1 MAKKQIDMTE
11 GPILGRMILFTL
23 PVLATGVLQLLFN
36 ASDLA
41 VVGQFGGADSQIEV
55 GAVGSCGALI
65 NLIVNLF
72 MGLAVGAG
80 VIAAQDIG
88 AKRYEA
94 VHKLADTALTVSLIG
109 GVAVGVFGF
118 FATEP
123 LLRLMGTT
131 KEILP
136 SAVPYMKAYFTGM
149 PGCLLY
155 NYLAAIQRSGG
166 DTKHPL
172 LFLAISGV
180 ANVGLNILMV
190 AGFKLGALGVGIA
203 TSASQ
208 YIAAAAILIFMLREE
223 GCCRVTGFALDG
235 ERLKKMVLIGL
246 PAGLQ
251 GTLFSL
257 SNVIIQSSINA
268 YGTYVVAGNAA
279 GSNLDGFLYIAIN
292 SVYTAALTFV
302 GQNVGAGKYARIKKI
317 SFLCVGLVTFI
328 GVSLGVVLVVFG
340 EKLLLIFATGENK
353 DAVVKAGMNRLLVMG
368 TTYFLCGLDGR
379 RVRHHARH
387 GQDYPAHDRVAGRL
401 LPVPYRLDRHRLPAL
416 PRQHPCAVHQLPH
429 FVVHHCRRALRLLHP
444 QLPGAHAPGCRAGS
458 LRQRRR
464 CIAGLYCSG
473 CVAAVPPKPHTE
485 RSTIPCPRSIR
496 RN

>member
-190 AGFKLGALGVGIA
+190 AGFKLGARGVGIA

-257 SNVIIQSSINA
+257 SNVIIQSSINT

-279 GSNLDGFLYIAIN
+279 GSNLDGFLYIAMN

-368 TTYFLCGLDGR
+368 TTYFLCGLMDVGCGIMR
-379 RVRHHARH
+379 GMGKTILPMIVSLVGSCLFRIVWIATVCPLFP
-387 GQDYPAHDRVAGRL
+387 GNILALYISYPISWFITA
-401 LPVPYRLDRHRLPAL
+401 
-416 PRQHPCAVHQLPH
+416 AVHYGCCIH
-429 FVVHHCRRALRLLHP
+429 NYRALM
-444 QLPGAHAPGCRAGS
+444 
-458 LRQRRR
+458 RR
-464 CIAGLYCSG
+464 G
-473 CVAAVPPKPHTE
+473 AVPAV
-485 RSTIPCPRSIR
+485 
-496 RN
+496 

>member
-279 GSNLDGFLYIAIN
+279 GSNLDGFLYIAMN

-368 TTYFLCGLDGR
+368 TTYFLCGLMDVGCGIMR
-379 RVRHHARH
+379 GMGKTILPMIVSLVGSCLFRIVWIATVCPLFP
-387 GQDYPAHDRVAGRL
+387 GNILALYISYPISWFITA
-401 LPVPYRLDRHRLPAL
+401 
-416 PRQHPCAVHQLPH
+416 AVQYGCCIHNY
-429 FVVHHCRRALRLLHP
+429 RALM
-444 QLPGAHAPGCRAGS
+444 
-458 LRQRRR
+458 RR
-464 CIAGLYCSG
+464 G
-473 CVAAVPPKPHTE
+473 AVPAV
-485 RSTIPCPRSIR
+485 
-496 RN
+496 

>member
-257 SNVIIQSSINA
+257 SNVIIQSSIIA

-279 GSNLDGFLYIAIN
+279 GSNLDGFLYIAMN

-368 TTYFLCGLDGR
+368 TTYFLCGLMDVGCGIMR
-379 RVRHHARH
+379 GMGKTILPMIVSLVGSCLFRIVWIATVCPLFP
-387 GQDYPAHDRVAGRL
+387 GNILALYISYPISWFITA
-401 LPVPYRLDRHRLPAL
+401 
-416 PRQHPCAVHQLPH
+416 AVHYGCCIH
-429 FVVHHCRRALRLLHP
+429 NYRALM
-444 QLPGAHAPGCRAGS
+444 
-458 LRQRRR
+458 RR
-464 CIAGLYCSG
+464 G
-473 CVAAVPPKPHTE
+473 AVPAV
-485 RSTIPCPRSIR
+485 
-496 RN
+496 

>member
-190 AGFKLGALGVGIA
+190 AGFKLGARGVGIA

-279 GSNLDGFLYIAIN
+279 GSNLDGFLYIAMN

-368 TTYFLCGLDGR
+368 TTYFLCGLMDVGCGIMR
-379 RVRHHARH
+379 GMGKTILPMIVSLVGSCLFRIVWIATVCPLFP
-387 GQDYPAHDRVAGRL
+387 GNILALYISYPISWFITA
-401 LPVPYRLDRHRLPAL
+401 
-416 PRQHPCAVHQLPH
+416 AVHYGCCIH
-429 FVVHHCRRALRLLHP
+429 NYRALM
-444 QLPGAHAPGCRAGS
+444 
-458 LRQRRR
+458 RR
-464 CIAGLYCSG
+464 G
-473 CVAAVPPKPHTE
+473 AVPAV
-485 RSTIPCPRSIR
+485 
-496 RN
+496 

>member
-279 GSNLDGFLYIAIN
+279 GSNLDGFLYIAMN

-353 DAVVKAGMNRLLVMG
+353 DAVVRAGMNRLLVLCSS
-368 TTYFLCGLDGR
+368 YFLWGLMDVGCGIMRGMGKTILPMIVSLVGSCLFR
-379 RVRHHARH
+379 IVWIATVCPLFP
-387 GQDYPAHDRVAGRL
+387 GNILALYISYPISWFITA
-401 LPVPYRLDRHRLPAL
+401 
-416 PRQHPCAVHQLPH
+416 AVHYGCCIH
-429 FVVHHCRRALRLLHP
+429 NYRALM
-444 QLPGAHAPGCRAGS
+444 
-458 LRQRRR
+458 RR
-464 CIAGLYCSG
+464 G
-473 CVAAVPPKPHTE
+473 AVPAV
-485 RSTIPCPRSIR
+485 
-496 RN
+496 

>member
-88 AKRYEA
+88 TKRYEA

-190 AGFKLGALGVGIA
+190 AGFKLDALGVGIA

-268 YGTYVVAGNAA
+268 YGTYVVAGNAV
-279 GSNLDGFLYIAIN
+279 GSNLDGFLYIAMN

-368 TTYFLCGLDGR
+368 TTYFLCGLMDVGCGIMR
-379 RVRHHARH
+379 GMGKTILPMIVSLVGSCLFRIVWIATVCPLFP
-387 GQDYPAHDRVAGRL
+387 GNILALYISYPISWFITA
-401 LPVPYRLDRHRLPAL
+401 
-416 PRQHPCAVHQLPH
+416 AVHYGCCIH
-429 FVVHHCRRALRLLHP
+429 NYRALM
-444 QLPGAHAPGCRAGS
+444 
-458 LRQRRR
+458 RR
-464 CIAGLYCSG
+464 G
-473 CVAAVPPKPHTE
+473 AVPAV
-485 RSTIPCPRSIR
+485 
-496 RN
+496 

>member
-131 KEILP
+131 QEILP

-190 AGFKLGALGVGIA
+190 AGFRLGALGVGIA
-203 TSASQ
+203 TSVSQ

-279 GSNLDGFLYIAIN
+279 GSNLDGFLYIAMN

-368 TTYFLCGLDGR
+368 TTYFLCGLMDVGCGIMR
-379 RVRHHARH
+379 GMGKTILPMIVSLVGSCLFRIVWIATVCPLFP
-387 GQDYPAHDRVAGRL
+387 GNILALYISYPISWFITA
-401 LPVPYRLDRHRLPAL
+401 
-416 PRQHPCAVHQLPH
+416 AVHYGCCIH
-429 FVVHHCRRALRLLHP
+429 NYRALM
-444 QLPGAHAPGCRAGS
+444 
-458 LRQRRR
+458 RR
-464 CIAGLYCSG
+464 G
-473 CVAAVPPKPHTE
+473 AVPAV
-485 RSTIPCPRSIR
+485 
-496 RN
+496 

>member
-223 GCCRVTGFALDG
+223 GCCRVTGFALDR

-279 GSNLDGFLYIAIN
+279 GSNLDGFLYIAMN

-353 DAVVKAGMNRLLVMG
+353 DAVVKAG
-368 TTYFLCGLDGR
+368 TTYFLCGLMDVGCGIMR
-379 RVRHHARH
+379 GMGKTILPMIVSLVGSCLFRIVWIATVCPLFP
-387 GQDYPAHDRVAGRL
+387 GNILALYISYPISWFITA
-401 LPVPYRLDRHRLPAL
+401 
-416 PRQHPCAVHQLPH
+416 AVHYGCCIH
-429 FVVHHCRRALRLLHP
+429 NYRALM
-444 QLPGAHAPGCRAGS
+444 
-458 LRQRRR
+458 RR
-464 CIAGLYCSG
+464 G
-473 CVAAVPPKPHTE
+473 AVPAV
-485 RSTIPCPRSIR
+485 
-496 RN
+496 

>member
-279 GSNLDGFLYIAIN
+279 GSNLDGFLYIAMN

-353 DAVVKAGMNRLLVMG
+353 DAVVKAGMNRLPVMG
-368 TTYFLCGLDGR
+368 TTYFLCGLMDVGCGIMR
-379 RVRHHARH
+379 GMGKTILPMIVSLVGSCLFRIVWIATVCPLFP
-387 GQDYPAHDRVAGRL
+387 GNILALYISYPISWFITA
-401 LPVPYRLDRHRLPAL
+401 
-416 PRQHPCAVHQLPH
+416 AVHYGCCIH
-429 FVVHHCRRALRLLHP
+429 NYRALM
-444 QLPGAHAPGCRAGS
+444 
-458 LRQRRR
+458 RR
-464 CIAGLYCSG
+464 G
-473 CVAAVPPKPHTE
+473 AVPAV
-485 RSTIPCPRSIR
+485 
-496 RN
+496 

>member
-246 PAGLQ
+246 RAGLQ

-279 GSNLDGFLYIAIN
+279 GSNLDGFLYIAMN

-368 TTYFLCGLDGR
+368 TTYFLCGLMDVGCGIMR
-379 RVRHHARH
+379 GMGKTILPMIVSLVGSCLFRIVWIATVCPLFP
-387 GQDYPAHDRVAGRL
+387 GNILALYISYPISWFITA
-401 LPVPYRLDRHRLPAL
+401 
-416 PRQHPCAVHQLPH
+416 AVHYGCCIH
-429 FVVHHCRRALRLLHP
+429 NYRALM
-444 QLPGAHAPGCRAGS
+444 
-458 LRQRRR
+458 RR
-464 CIAGLYCSG
+464 G
-473 CVAAVPPKPHTE
+473 AVPAV
-485 RSTIPCPRSIR
+485 
-496 RN
+496 

>member
-257 SNVIIQSSINA
+257 SNVIIQSSINT

-279 GSNLDGFLYIAIN
+279 GSNLDGFLYIAMN

-302 GQNVGAGKYARIKKI
+302 GQNVGAGKYERIKKI

-368 TTYFLCGLDGR
+368 TTYFLCGLMDVGCGIMR
-379 RVRHHARH
+379 GMGKTILPMIVSLVGSCLFRIVWIATVCPLFP
-387 GQDYPAHDRVAGRL
+387 GNIFALYISYPISWFITA
-401 LPVPYRLDRHRLPAL
+401 
-416 PRQHPCAVHQLPH
+416 AVHYGCCIH
-429 FVVHHCRRALRLLHP
+429 NYRALM
-444 QLPGAHAPGCRAGS
+444 
-458 LRQRRR
+458 RR
-464 CIAGLYCSG
+464 G
-473 CVAAVPPKPHTE
+473 AVPAV
-485 RSTIPCPRSIR
+485 
-496 RN
+496 

>member
-109 GVAVGVFGF
+109 GVTVGVFGF

-279 GSNLDGFLYIAIN
+279 GSNLDGFLYIAMN

-302 GQNVGAGKYARIKKI
+302 GQNVGAGKYERIKKI

-368 TTYFLCGLDGR
+368 TTYFLCGLMDVGCGIMR
-379 RVRHHARH
+379 GMGKTILPMIVSLVGSCLFRIVWIATVCPLFP
-387 GQDYPAHDRVAGRL
+387 GNILALYISYPISWFITA
-401 LPVPYRLDRHRLPAL
+401 
-416 PRQHPCAVHQLPH
+416 AVHYGCCIH
-429 FVVHHCRRALRLLHP
+429 NYRALM
-444 QLPGAHAPGCRAGS
+444 
-458 LRQRRR
+458 RR
-464 CIAGLYCSG
+464 G
-473 CVAAVPPKPHTE
+473 AVPAV
-485 RSTIPCPRSIR
+485 
-496 RN
+496 

>member
-223 GCCRVTGFALDG
+223 GCCRVTGFALDRG
-235 ERLKKMVLIGL
+235 APVKKMVLIGL

-279 GSNLDGFLYIAIN
+279 GSNLDGFLYIAMN

-368 TTYFLCGLDGR
+368 TTYFLCGLMDVGCGIMR
-379 RVRHHARH
+379 GMGKTILPMIVSLVGSCLFRIVWIATVCPLFP
-387 GQDYPAHDRVAGRL
+387 GNILALYISYPISWFITA
-401 LPVPYRLDRHRLPAL
+401 
-416 PRQHPCAVHQLPH
+416 AVHYGCCIH
-429 FVVHHCRRALRLLHP
+429 NYRALM
-444 QLPGAHAPGCRAGS
+444 
-458 LRQRRR
+458 RR
-464 CIAGLYCSG
+464 G
-473 CVAAVPPKPHTE
+473 AVPAV
-485 RSTIPCPRSIR
+485 
-496 RN
+496 

>member
-1 MAKKQIDMTE
+1 MSITAKKQIDMTE

-279 GSNLDGFLYIAIN
+279 GSNLDGFLYIAMN

-368 TTYFLCGLDGR
+368 TTYFLCGLMDVGCGIMR
-379 RVRHHARH
+379 GMGKTILPMIVSLVGSCLFRIVWIATVCPLFP
-387 GQDYPAHDRVAGRL
+387 GNILALYISYPISWFITA
-401 LPVPYRLDRHRLPAL
+401 
-416 PRQHPCAVHQLPH
+416 AVHYGCCIH
-429 FVVHHCRRALRLLHP
+429 NYRALM
-444 QLPGAHAPGCRAGS
+444 
-458 LRQRRR
+458 RR
-464 CIAGLYCSG
+464 G
-473 CVAAVPPKPHTE
+473 AVPAV
-485 RSTIPCPRSIR
+485 
-496 RN
+496 

>member
-41 VVGQFGGADSQIEV
+41 VVGQFGGADSQIEM

-94 VHKLADTALTVSLIG
+94 GHKLADTALTVSLIG

-279 GSNLDGFLYIAIN
+279 GSNLDGFLYIAMN

-368 TTYFLCGLDGR
+368 TTYFLCGLMDVGCGIMR
-379 RVRHHARH
+379 GMGKTILPMIVSLVGSCLFRIVWIATVCPLFP
-387 GQDYPAHDRVAGRL
+387 GNILALYISYPISWFITA
-401 LPVPYRLDRHRLPAL
+401 
-416 PRQHPCAVHQLPH
+416 AVHYGCCIH
-429 FVVHHCRRALRLLHP
+429 NYRALM
-444 QLPGAHAPGCRAGS
+444 
-458 LRQRRR
+458 RR
-464 CIAGLYCSG
+464 G
-473 CVAAVPPKPHTE
+473 AVPAV
-485 RSTIPCPRSIR
+485 
-496 RN
+496 

>member
-94 VHKLADTALTVSLIG
+94 VHKLADTSLTVSLIG

-190 AGFKLGALGVGIA
+190 AGFRLGALGVGIA

-279 GSNLDGFLYIAIN
+279 GSNLDGFLYIAMN

-368 TTYFLCGLDGR
+368 TTYFLCGLMDVGCGIMR
-379 RVRHHARH
+379 GMGKTILPMIVSLVGSCLFRIVWIATVCPRFPGNILALYIS
-387 GQDYPAHDRVAGRL
+387 YPISWFITA
-401 LPVPYRLDRHRLPAL
+401 
-416 PRQHPCAVHQLPH
+416 AVHYGCCIH
-429 FVVHHCRRALRLLHP
+429 NYRALM
-444 QLPGAHAPGCRAGS
+444 
-458 LRQRRR
+458 RR
-464 CIAGLYCSG
+464 G
-473 CVAAVPPKPHTE
+473 AVPAV
-485 RSTIPCPRSIR
+485 
-496 RN
+496 

>member
-279 GSNLDGFLYIAIN
+279 GSNLDGFLYIAMN

-353 DAVVKAGMNRLLVMG
+353 DAVVEAGMNRLLVMG
-368 TTYFLCGLDGR
+368 TTYFLCGLMDVGCGIMR
-379 RVRHHARH
+379 GMGKTILPMIVSLVGSCLFRIVWIATVCPLFP
-387 GQDYPAHDRVAGRL
+387 GNILALYISYPISWFITA
-401 LPVPYRLDRHRLPAL
+401 
-416 PRQHPCAVHQLPH
+416 AVHYGCCIH
-429 FVVHHCRRALRLLHP
+429 NYRALM
-444 QLPGAHAPGCRAGS
+444 
-458 LRQRRR
+458 RR
-464 CIAGLYCSG
+464 G
-473 CVAAVPPKPHTE
+473 AVPAV
-485 RSTIPCPRSIR
+485 
-496 RN
+496 

>member
-166 DTKHPL
+166 DMKHPL

-279 GSNLDGFLYIAIN
+279 GSNLDGFLYIAMN

-340 EKLLLIFATGENK
+340 EKLLLIFATDENK

-368 TTYFLCGLDGR
+368 TTYFLCGLMDVGCGIMR
-379 RVRHHARH
+379 GMGKTILPMIVSLVGSCLFRIVWIATVCPLFP
-387 GQDYPAHDRVAGRL
+387 GNILALYISYPISWFITA
-401 LPVPYRLDRHRLPAL
+401 
-416 PRQHPCAVHQLPH
+416 AVHYGCCIH
-429 FVVHHCRRALRLLHP
+429 NYRALM
-444 QLPGAHAPGCRAGS
+444 
-458 LRQRRR
+458 RR
-464 CIAGLYCSG
+464 G
-473 CVAAVPPKPHTE
+473 AVPAV
-485 RSTIPCPRSIR
+485 
-496 RN
+496 

>member
-155 NYLAAIQRSGG
+155 NYLAAIQRSGD

-257 SNVIIQSSINA
+257 SNVIIQSSINT

-279 GSNLDGFLYIAIN
+279 GSNLDGFLYIAMN

-368 TTYFLCGLDGR
+368 TTYFLCGLMDVGCGIMR
-379 RVRHHARH
+379 GMGKTILPMIVSLVGSCLFRIVWIATVCPLFP
-387 GQDYPAHDRVAGRL
+387 GNILALYISYPISWFITA
-401 LPVPYRLDRHRLPAL
+401 
-416 PRQHPCAVHQLPH
+416 AVHYGCCIH
-429 FVVHHCRRALRLLHP
+429 NYRALM
-444 QLPGAHAPGCRAGS
+444 
-458 LRQRRR
+458 RR
-464 CIAGLYCSG
+464 G
-473 CVAAVPPKPHTE
+473 AVPAV
-485 RSTIPCPRSIR
+485 
-496 RN
+496 

>member
-279 GSNLDGFLYIAIN
+279 GSNLDGFLYIAMN

-368 TTYFLCGLDGR
+368 KTILPMIVSLVGSCLFRIVWIATVCPLFPGNILALYIS
-379 RVRHHARH
+379 
-387 GQDYPAHDRVAGRL
+387 YPISWFITA
-401 LPVPYRLDRHRLPAL
+401 
-416 PRQHPCAVHQLPH
+416 AVHYGCCIH
-429 FVVHHCRRALRLLHP
+429 NYRALM
-444 QLPGAHAPGCRAGS
+444 
-458 LRQRRR
+458 RR
-464 CIAGLYCSG
+464 G
-473 CVAAVPPKPHTE
+473 AVPAV
-485 RSTIPCPRSIR
+485 
-496 RN
+496 

>member
-94 VHKLADTALTVSLIG
+94 VHKLADNALTVSLIG

-279 GSNLDGFLYIAIN
+279 GSNLDGFLYIAMN

-368 TTYFLCGLDGR
+368 TTYFLCGLMDVGCGIMR
-379 RVRHHARH
+379 GMGKTILPMIVSLVGSCLFRIVWIATVCPLFP
-387 GQDYPAHDRVAGRL
+387 GNILALYISYPISWFITA
-401 LPVPYRLDRHRLPAL
+401 
-416 PRQHPCAVHQLPH
+416 AVHYGCCIH
-429 FVVHHCRRALRLLHP
+429 NYRALM
-444 QLPGAHAPGCRAGS
+444 
-458 LRQRRR
+458 RR
-464 CIAGLYCSG
+464 G
-473 CVAAVPPKPHTE
+473 AVPAV
-485 RSTIPCPRSIR
+485 
-496 RN
+496 

>member
-72 MGLAVGAG
+72 MGLAVVAG

-208 YIAAAAILIFMLREE
+208 YIAAAILIFMLREE

-279 GSNLDGFLYIAIN
+279 GSNLDGFLYIAMN

-368 TTYFLCGLDGR
+368 TTYFLCGLMDVGCGIMR
-379 RVRHHARH
+379 GMGKTILPMIVSLVGSCLFRIVWIATVCPLFP
-387 GQDYPAHDRVAGRL
+387 GNILALYISYPISWFITA
-401 LPVPYRLDRHRLPAL
+401 
-416 PRQHPCAVHQLPH
+416 AVHYGCCIH
-429 FVVHHCRRALRLLHP
+429 NYRALM
-444 QLPGAHAPGCRAGS
+444 
-458 LRQRRR
+458 RR
-464 CIAGLYCSG
+464 G
-473 CVAAVPPKPHTE
+473 AVPAV
-485 RSTIPCPRSIR
+485 
-496 RN
+496 

>member
-180 ANVGLNILMV
+180 ANVVLNILMV
-190 AGFKLGALGVGIA
+190 AGFRLGALG
-203 TSASQ
+203 AS
-208 YIAAAAILIFMLREE
+208 L
-223 GCCRVTGFALDG
+223 
-235 ERLKKMVLIGL
+235 
-246 PAGLQ
+246 
-251 GTLFSL
+251 
-257 SNVIIQSSINA
+257 
-268 YGTYVVAGNAA
+268 
-279 GSNLDGFLYIAIN
+279 
-292 SVYTAALTFV
+292 
-302 GQNVGAGKYARIKKI
+302 
-317 SFLCVGLVTFI
+317 
-328 GVSLGVVLVVFG
+328 
-340 EKLLLIFATGENK
+340 
-353 DAVVKAGMNRLLVMG
+353 
-368 TTYFLCGLDGR
+368 
-379 RVRHHARH
+379 
-387 GQDYPAHDRVAGRL
+387 
-401 LPVPYRLDRHRLPAL
+401 
-416 PRQHPCAVHQLPH
+416 
-429 FVVHHCRRALRLLHP
+429 
-444 QLPGAHAPGCRAGS
+444 
-458 LRQRRR
+458 
-464 CIAGLYCSG
+464 
-473 CVAAVPPKPHTE
+473 
-485 RSTIPCPRSIR
+485 
-496 RN
+496 

>member
-41 VVGQFGGADSQIEV
+41 VVAQFGGADSQIEV

-279 GSNLDGFLYIAIN
+279 GSNLDGFLYIAMN
-292 SVYTAALTFV
+292 PVYTAALTFV

-368 TTYFLCGLDGR
+368 TTYFLCGLMDVGCGIMR
-379 RVRHHARH
+379 GMGKTILPMIVSLVGSCLFRIVWIATVCPLFP
-387 GQDYPAHDRVAGRL
+387 GNILALYISYPISWFITA
-401 LPVPYRLDRHRLPAL
+401 
-416 PRQHPCAVHQLPH
+416 AVHYGCCIH
-429 FVVHHCRRALRLLHP
+429 NYRALM
-444 QLPGAHAPGCRAGS
+444 
-458 LRQRRR
+458 RR
-464 CIAGLYCSG
+464 G
-473 CVAAVPPKPHTE
+473 AVPAV
-485 RSTIPCPRSIR
+485 
-496 RN
+496 

>member
-136 SAVPYMKAYFTGM
+136 SAVLYIKAYFTGM

-279 GSNLDGFLYIAIN
+279 GSNLDGFLYIAMN

-368 TTYFLCGLDGR
+368 TTYFLCGLMDVGCGIMR
-379 RVRHHARH
+379 GMGKTILPMIVSLVGSCLFRIVWIATVCPLFP
-387 GQDYPAHDRVAGRL
+387 GNILALYISYPISWSITA
-401 LPVPYRLDRHRLPAL
+401 
-416 PRQHPCAVHQLPH
+416 AVHYGCCIH
-429 FVVHHCRRALRLLHP
+429 NYRALM
-444 QLPGAHAPGCRAGS
+444 
-458 LRQRRR
+458 RR
-464 CIAGLYCSG
+464 G
-473 CVAAVPPKPHTE
+473 AVPAV
-485 RSTIPCPRSIR
+485 
-496 RN
+496 

>member
-279 GSNLDGFLYIAIN
+279 GSNLDGFLYIAMN

-353 DAVVKAGMNRLLVMG
+353 DGETIYLPELYIGCGIMRGMGKTILPMIVSLVG
-368 TTYFLCGLDGR
+368 SCLFRIVWIATVCPLFPGNILALYIS
-379 RVRHHARH
+379 
-387 GQDYPAHDRVAGRL
+387 YPISWFITA
-401 LPVPYRLDRHRLPAL
+401 
-416 PRQHPCAVHQLPH
+416 AVHYGCCIH
-429 FVVHHCRRALRLLHP
+429 NYRALM
-444 QLPGAHAPGCRAGS
+444 
-458 LRQRRR
+458 RR
-464 CIAGLYCSG
+464 G
-473 CVAAVPPKPHTE
+473 AVPAV
-485 RSTIPCPRSIR
+485 
-496 RN
+496 

>member
-208 YIAAAAILIFMLREE
+208 YIAAAILIFMLREE

-279 GSNLDGFLYIAIN
+279 GSNLDGFLYIAMN

-368 TTYFLCGLDGR
+368 TTYFLCGLMDVGCGIMR
-379 RVRHHARH
+379 GMGKTILPMIVSLVGSCLFRIVWIATVCPLFP
-387 GQDYPAHDRVAGRL
+387 GNIFALYISYPISWFITA
-401 LPVPYRLDRHRLPAL
+401 
-416 PRQHPCAVHQLPH
+416 AVHYGCCIH
-429 FVVHHCRRALRLLHP
+429 NYRALM
-444 QLPGAHAPGCRAGS
+444 
-458 LRQRRR
+458 RR
-464 CIAGLYCSG
+464 G
-473 CVAAVPPKPHTE
+473 AVPAV
-485 RSTIPCPRSIR
+485 
-496 RN
+496 

>member
-190 AGFKLGALGVGIA
+190 AGFNLGALGVGIA

-279 GSNLDGFLYIAIN
+279 GSNLDGFLYIAMN

-368 TTYFLCGLDGR
+368 TTYFLCGLMDVGCGIMR
-379 RVRHHARH
+379 GMGKTILPMIVSLVGSCLFRIVWIATVCPLFP
-387 GQDYPAHDRVAGRL
+387 GNILALYISYPISWFITA
-401 LPVPYRLDRHRLPAL
+401 
-416 PRQHPCAVHQLPH
+416 AVHYGCCIH
-429 FVVHHCRRALRLLHP
+429 NYRALM
-444 QLPGAHAPGCRAGS
+444 
-458 LRQRRR
+458 RR
-464 CIAGLYCSG
+464 G
-473 CVAAVPPKPHTE
+473 AVPAV
-485 RSTIPCPRSIR
+485 
-496 RN
+496 

>member
-88 AKRYEA
+88 VKRYEA
-94 VHKLADTALTVSLIG
+94 VHKLADTALPVSLIG

-279 GSNLDGFLYIAIN
+279 GSNLDGFLYIAMN

-368 TTYFLCGLDGR
+368 TTYFLCGLMDVGCGIMR
-379 RVRHHARH
+379 GMGKTILPMIVSLVGSCLFRIVWIATVCPLFP
-387 GQDYPAHDRVAGRL
+387 GNILALYISYPISWFITA
-401 LPVPYRLDRHRLPAL
+401 
-416 PRQHPCAVHQLPH
+416 AVHYGCCIH
-429 FVVHHCRRALRLLHP
+429 NYRALM
-444 QLPGAHAPGCRAGS
+444 
-458 LRQRRR
+458 RR
-464 CIAGLYCSG
+464 G
-473 CVAAVPPKPHTE
+473 AVPAV
-485 RSTIPCPRSIR
+485 
-496 RN
+496 

>member
-94 VHKLADTALTVSLIG
+94 VHKLADPALTVSLIG

-190 AGFKLGALGVGIA
+190 AGFRLGALGVGIA

-279 GSNLDGFLYIAIN
+279 GSNLDGFLYIAMN

-368 TTYFLCGLDGR
+368 TTYFLCGLMDVGCGIMR
-379 RVRHHARH
+379 GMGKTILPMIVSLVGSCLFRIVWIATVCPLFP
-387 GQDYPAHDRVAGRL
+387 GNILALYISYPISWFITA
-401 LPVPYRLDRHRLPAL
+401 
-416 PRQHPCAVHQLPH
+416 AVHYGCCIH
-429 FVVHHCRRALRLLHP
+429 NYRALM
-444 QLPGAHAPGCRAGS
+444 
-458 LRQRRR
+458 RR
-464 CIAGLYCSG
+464 G
-473 CVAAVPPKPHTE
+473 AVPAV
-485 RSTIPCPRSIR
+485 
-496 RN
+496 

>member
-1 MAKKQIDMTE
+1 MTE

-131 KEILP
+131 KETLP

-279 GSNLDGFLYIAIN
+279 GSNLDGFLYIAMN

-368 TTYFLCGLDGR
+368 TTYFLCGLMDVGCGIMR
-379 RVRHHARH
+379 GMGKTILPMIVSLVGSCLFRIVWIATVCPLFP
-387 GQDYPAHDRVAGRL
+387 GNILALYISYPISWFITA
-401 LPVPYRLDRHRLPAL
+401 
-416 PRQHPCAVHQLPH
+416 AVHYGCCIH
-429 FVVHHCRRALRLLHP
+429 NYRALM
-444 QLPGAHAPGCRAGS
+444 
-458 LRQRRR
+458 RR
-464 CIAGLYCSG
+464 G
-473 CVAAVPPKPHTE
+473 AVPAV
-485 RSTIPCPRSIR
+485 
-496 RN
+496 

>member
-155 NYLAAIQRSGG
+155 NYLAAIQRSGD

-246 PAGLQ
+246 PSGLQ

-257 SNVIIQSSINA
+257 SNVIIQSSINT

-279 GSNLDGFLYIAIN
+279 GSNLDGFLYIAMN

-368 TTYFLCGLDGR
+368 TTYFLCGLMDVGCGIMR
-379 RVRHHARH
+379 GMGKTILPMIVSLVGSCLFRIVWIATVCPLFP
-387 GQDYPAHDRVAGRL
+387 GNILALYISYPISWFITA
-401 LPVPYRLDRHRLPAL
+401 
-416 PRQHPCAVHQLPH
+416 AVHYGCCIH
-429 FVVHHCRRALRLLHP
+429 NYRALM
-444 QLPGAHAPGCRAGS
+444 
-458 LRQRRR
+458 RR
-464 CIAGLYCSG
+464 G
-473 CVAAVPPKPHTE
+473 AVPAV
-485 RSTIPCPRSIR
+485 
-496 RN
+496 

>member
-190 AGFKLGALGVGIA
+190 AGFKLGVGIA

-279 GSNLDGFLYIAIN
+279 GSNLDGFLYIAMN

-328 GVSLGVVLVVFG
+328 GVVLGVVLVVFG

-368 TTYFLCGLDGR
+368 TTYFLCGLMDVGCGIMR
-379 RVRHHARH
+379 GMGKTILPMIVSLVGSCLFRIVWIATVCPRFPDNILALYIS
-387 GQDYPAHDRVAGRL
+387 YPISWFITA
-401 LPVPYRLDRHRLPAL
+401 
-416 PRQHPCAVHQLPH
+416 AVHYGCCIH
-429 FVVHHCRRALRLLHP
+429 NYRALM
-444 QLPGAHAPGCRAGS
+444 
-458 LRQRRR
+458 RR
-464 CIAGLYCSG
+464 G
-473 CVAAVPPKPHTE
+473 AVPAV
-485 RSTIPCPRSIR
+485 
-496 RN
+496 

>member
-208 YIAAAAILIFMLREE
+208 YIAAAILIFMLREE

-279 GSNLDGFLYIAIN
+279 GSNLDGFLYIAMN

-368 TTYFLCGLDGR
+368 TTYFLCGLMDVGCGIMR
-379 RVRHHARH
+379 GMGKTILPMIVSLVGSCLFRIVWIATV
-387 GQDYPAHDRVAGRL
+387 YPLFPGNIF
-401 LPVPYRLDRHRLPAL
+401 AL
-416 PRQHPCAVHQLPH
+416 YISYPISWFITAAVHYGCCIH
-429 FVVHHCRRALRLLHP
+429 NYRALM
-444 QLPGAHAPGCRAGS
+444 
-458 LRQRRR
+458 RR
-464 CIAGLYCSG
+464 G
-473 CVAAVPPKPHTE
+473 AVPAV
-485 RSTIPCPRSIR
+485 
-496 RN
+496 

>member
-279 GSNLDGFLYIAIN
+279 GSNLDGFLYIAMN

-353 DAVVKAGMNRLLVMG
+353 DAVVRAGMNRLLVLG
-368 TTYFLCGLDGR
+368 TTYFLCGLMDVGCGIMR
-379 RVRHHARH
+379 GMGKTILPMIVSLVGSCLFRIVWIATVCPRFPDNIFALYIS
-387 GQDYPAHDRVAGRL
+387 YPISWFITA
-401 LPVPYRLDRHRLPAL
+401 
-416 PRQHPCAVHQLPH
+416 AVHYGCCIH
-429 FVVHHCRRALRLLHP
+429 NYRALM
-444 QLPGAHAPGCRAGS
+444 
-458 LRQRRR
+458 RR
-464 CIAGLYCSG
+464 G
-473 CVAAVPPKPHTE
+473 AVPAV
-485 RSTIPCPRSIR
+485 
-496 RN
+496 